1 LIRLRVLLK
10 WILFA
15 AVLGYVCLHG
25 YRLWTRND
33 VRTSLNAASGAWL
46 IGSSAVYILA
56 WFPSIWFWR
65 KLMHALGGPVT
76 FRDAARA
83 YYCGHLGKYIPG
95 KAMVLV
101 IRSAMVK
108 DRGCPVQTAAITA
121 AYETLTMMGTGLVV
135 GVLLAPL
142 REWVSSDK
150 ETLIAV
156 IAIVGVAAALPFIA
170 RLLSWI
176 ARKTTP
182 GEKGR
187 PRSESLSIPTRL
199 VAAGCA
205 AFLVS
210 WALQGLSLG
219 MTLHAV
225 AGVPLDFA
233 SLPMWTGAMA
243 LSTSLGFA
251 VLFAPAGLGV
261 REAILLGVLNGQP
274 GIDAHA
280 AIAATVLSRV
290 VSFLSEIAI
299 STVLFS
305 TGSRRTD
312 QSSHGQ

>member
-1 LIRLRVLLK
+1 MNRLRVLLK

-15 AVLGYVCLHG
+15 AVLGYVCRHG
-25 YRLWTRND
+25 YRLWNQSD
-33 VRTSLNAASGAWL
+33 VRTSLNAASAAWL
-46 IGSSAVYILA
+46 TASAAVYLIA
-56 WFPSIWFWR
+56 WLPSVWFWR
-65 KLMHALGGPVT
+65 RLMHALGGRVT

-108 DRGCPVQTAAITA
+108 DRGCAAHTAAITA

-142 REWVSSDK
+142 REWVASDK
-150 ETLIAV
+150 ETLSAVVAV
-156 IAIVGVAAALPFIA
+156 IVVAAALPFIA

-176 ARKTTP
+176 AMKTTP
-182 GEKGR
+182 GDSQPGAEQ
-187 PRSESLSIPTRL
+187 LFIPTRL

-205 AFLVS
+205 AFVLS

-225 AGVPLDFA
+225 AGVPIEIA
-233 SLPMWTGAMA
+233 NWPMWTGAMA

-280 AIAATVLSRV
+280 AVAATVLSRV
-290 VSFLSEIAI
+290 VSFLSEIVI
-299 STVLFS
+299 SMILFT
-305 TGSRRTD
+305 TG
-312 QSSHGQ
+312 GPKKILE

>member
-65 KLMHALGGPVT
+65 KLMHALGGRVT

-108 DRGCPVQTAAITA
+108 DRGCPAQTAAITA

-150 ETLIAV
+150 ETWIAAIAV
-156 IAIVGVAAALPFIA
+156 IAVAAALPFIA

-176 ARKTTP
+176 AVKTTP
-182 GEKGR
+182 EAT
-187 PRSESLSIPTRL
+187 RSGSEGLSIPTRL

-205 AFLVS
+205 AFVLS

-225 AGVPLDFA
+225 AGVPLNIA
-233 SLPMWTGAMA
+233 SWPMWTGAMA

-280 AIAATVLSRV
+280 AVAATVLSRV
-290 VSFLSEIAI
+290 VSFLSEIII
-299 STVLFS
+299 STVLFM
-305 TGSRRTD
+305 TGGPKIER
-312 QSSHGQ
+312 SSEAR